1 MDSLRYSL
9 DGFEF
14 DVRQEPPDLRVRLY
28 GALDLA
34 TAQSLE
40 IPETELGALTTLVVD
55 LAELKFCD
63 LAGLQVLHRLCQ
75 SQSAAGRRVRMI
87 HARPTLLKLARLSG
101 LGSLCLAGD
110 GDGVPI
116 PGSRST

>member
-63 LAGLQVLHRLCQ
+63 LAGLKVLHRLCQ

-101 LGSLCLAGD
+101 LASACLAGD
-110 GDGVPI
+110 ADGVPG
-116 PGSRST
+116 PSSRST